1 MPIYEFKCKNC
12 DHVFE
17 ELVFSTNYSSENI
30 ICPVC
35 GEKNTDKLMSAFS
48 SSGSATIGSGSAPSC
63 GSSGFG

>member
-1 MPIYEFKCKNC
+1 MPIYEFKCKKC

-17 ELVFSTNYSSENI
+17 EFVFSSNSNFEEI

-35 GEKNTDKLMSAFS
+35 GEKNADKLMSAFS
-48 SSGSATIGSGSAPSC
+48 SSGFSSMGSGAPSC